1 MVSLLNR
8 KETPATK
15 ECIFTA
21 LVLLMQKKEYSK
33 ISIVDI
39 TRKAGVSRMTYYRHF
54 TSKEDVLEQYLDSV
68 AKAVHDEIVE
78 KNAHKDFY
86 QYFCVLF
93 EHLGQYGDIGVA
105 TCRAKLGEMILRY
118 ITKYMLETFP
128 PSPSNP
134 AAPYARHFLA
144 GAVYN
149 TLIEW
154 LRDGQKL
161 PYTEVA
167 KICCRCL
174 SATALD

>member
-1 MVSLLNR
+1 MVNLKKKKANPMA
-8 KETPATK
+8 KD
-15 ECIFTA
+15 CIFTA
-21 LVLLMQKKEYSK
+21 LVLLMQKKEYDK

-39 TRKAGVSRMTYYRHF
+39 ARKAGVSRMTYYRHF
-54 TSKEDVLEQYLDSV
+54 TSKEDVLEQYIDSV
-68 AKAVHDEIVE
+68 AKAVHEEIVE

-93 EHLGQYGDIGVA
+93 EHLSQYGDIGVA
-105 TCRAKLGEMILRY
+105 TCRAKLGEMILHY

-128 PSPSNP
+128 PSENDP

-154 LRDGQKL
+154 LSDGQKL

-174 SATALD
+174 SASALN